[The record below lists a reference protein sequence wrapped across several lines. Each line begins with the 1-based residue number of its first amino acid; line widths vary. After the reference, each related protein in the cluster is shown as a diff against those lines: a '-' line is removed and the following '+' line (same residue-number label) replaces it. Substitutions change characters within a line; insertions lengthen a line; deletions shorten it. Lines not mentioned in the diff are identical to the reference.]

1 MRLVGLLSFLGW
13 SQRVGAF
20 SFHSLSCFCGT
31 FGADSVGKK
40 IGKRD
45 GLMCVIDSDVMVQNY
60 LRFEFRSRR
69 ALHNNGFFS
78 LPAFLR
84 LPSSVQIS

>member
-45 GLMCVIDSDVMVQNY
+45 GLMCVIESRCSMPLIVY
-60 LRFEFRSRR
+60 L
-69 ALHNNGFFS
+69 FF
-78 LPAFLR
+78 LF
-84 LPSSVQIS
+84 